1 MAIRD
6 NASAGSSSA
15 RHDGRPATVELAG
28 PAGSGKSTLARTLAR
43 VEPDLALIPLL
54 RRGEMAPLYAR
65 RVIPLLPTYL
75 RRYRGTPW
83 FTKQEGRAIALL
95 DGWRRRVDGWTDPEG
110 KVGVFNQGPIFRLAV
125 LGTLGPPITR
135 SPAMDRLL
143 DQWMRE
149 WRDRLDVVVWLDAPG
164 HVLLDRIRSRPKD
177 HAVKNWAV
185 APALERIG
193 RFRDAL
199 EQTIEEIVER
209 PIVRLEL
216 DSSRLS
222 PEELAEEVLAT
233 LRHERLL
240 GA

>member
-1 MAIRD
+1 MGIRD
-6 NASAGSSSA
+6 DASAGSSST
-15 RHDGRPATVELAG
+15 RRYGRLATVEVAG

-43 VEPDLALIPLL
+43 LEPNITLIPLL
-54 RRGEMAPLYAR
+54 HRWEMAPLYAR

-95 DGWRRRVDGWTDPEG
+95 DGWCRRVDGWADPEG
-110 KVGVFNQGPIFRLAV
+110 NVGVFSQGPIFRLAV
-125 LGTLGPPITR
+125 LGKLGPPIAR
-135 SPAMDRLL
+135 SPAVDRLL
-143 DQWMRE
+143 DEWMRE
-149 WRDRLDVVVWLDAPG
+149 WRDRLDIVVWLDAPG

-177 HAVKNWAV
+177 HAVKNWAD

-193 RFRDAL
+193 RYRDAL
-199 EQTIEEIVER
+199 DETVEEIVER
-209 PIVRLEL
+209 PIVRLEF

-233 LRHERLL
+233 LRHERLI
-240 GA
+240 GG